1 MLLHQIERGAYF
13 NHRLLR
19 RFISLASGMRFRGA
33 ARIALNKRPL
43 LGASLGAW
51 TQSAM
56 RGPSAWSIAER
67 ELMAA
72 MVTQWN
78 SCALCTDMLGA
89 AAARHM
95 GRAAVDA
102 VLSDYH
108 SAPISD
114 GLKVTLEFLE
124 IMTLQPR
131 KMTEEGVNAVID
143 SGISMETL
151 IDAIE
156 VGVVLKL
163 ISRYAGALERAQIHG
178 LDQLRALVC
187 RRPIL
192 LEGPQALRE
201 VFGLEYL
208 SGARECLRQQRSRLE
223 LIEPLH
229 ENPCGCK
236 RQRRL

>member
-1 MLLHQIERGAYF
+1 MRTSTPGERLMRSRESARVRKRAATLLHQIERGAYF

-33 ARIALNKRPL
+33 ARIALKKKTL

-72 MVTQWN
+72 MAAQW
-78 SCALCTDMLGA
+78 SACAFCTDVLA
-89 AAARHM
+89 AAAAKHI
-95 GRAAVDA
+95 GRTTVDA

-114 GLKVTLEFLE
+114 GLKATLEFLE
-124 IMTLQPR
+124 IMTLRPR
-131 KMTEEGVNAVID
+131 RMTEDHVNAVIS

-163 ISRYAGALERAQIHG
+163 ISRYASALDFTTPTATALGGQPSRG
-178 LDQLRALVC
+178 LNAN
-187 RRPIL
+187 
-192 LEGPQALRE
+192 
-201 VFGLEYL
+201 
-208 SGARECLRQQRSRLE
+208 SGRDLPVL
-223 LIEPLH
+223 
-229 ENPCGCK
+229 
-236 RQRRL
+236 

>member
-1 MLLHQIERGAYF
+1 MHTATLGERLTRSRDSARVRKRAAILLHQIERGACF

-33 ARIALNKRPL
+33 ARIALKKRPL
-43 LGASLGAW
+43 LGTSLGAW

-72 MVTQWN
+72 MAAQWN
-78 SCALCTDMLGA
+78 ACAFCTDMLGA
-89 AAARHM
+89 AAARHI
-95 GRAAVDA
+95 GGATVDA

-114 GLKVTLEFLE
+114 GLKATLEFLE
-124 IMTLQPR
+124 IMTLRPR
-131 KMTEEGVNAVID
+131 SVTEAHVNAVIE

-163 ISRYAGALERAQIHG
+163 ISRYASALDFAAPTATGFAGHPSRWSSTG
-178 LDQLRALVC
+178 
-187 RRPIL
+187 
-192 LEGPQALRE
+192 
-201 VFGLEYL
+201 
-208 SGARECLRQQRSRLE
+208 SGRDLPVL
-223 LIEPLH
+223 
-229 ENPCGCK
+229 
-236 RQRRL
+236 

>member
-19 RFISLASGMRFRGA
+19 RFISVASGMRFRGA
-33 ARIALNKRPL
+33 ARIDLKKRAH

-72 MVTQWN
+72 MTAQW
-78 SCALCTDMLGA
+78 SACVFCTDILGA
-89 AAARHM
+89 AAARHL
-95 GRAAVDA
+95 GRAVVDA
-102 VLSDYH
+102 ALCDFH

-124 IMTLQPR
+124 IMTVRPR
-131 KMTEEGVNAVID
+131 AMTAEHINAVLD
-143 SGISMETL
+143 SGISIETL

-163 ISRYAGALERAQIHG
+163 ISRYTGALDFVA
-178 LDQLRALVC
+178 
-187 RRPIL
+187 
-192 LEGPQALRE
+192 
-201 VFGLEYL
+201 
-208 SGARECLRQQRSRLE
+208 
-223 LIEPLH
+223 
-229 ENPCGCK
+229 
-236 RQRRL
+236 